1 MAEIAFRELAEHLKD
16 FRGGSAEAPAPPVFF
31 IHGDPWFVREALERL
46 LQALLPEGPRS
57 AALETFEGAAAPVG
71 EVLAALRTYAL
82 LGPGKVVCWRD
93 APLFPEAGRAASLV
107 EEARRL
113 LAAGERDKARG
124 KLRAALALEGLTAA
138 QALQR
143 MPAAW
148 RLPDGGPGEEG
159 VRALLAEEAEAEPA
173 APAADAA
180 ALLERALAGEVP
192 PGNRLVLTC
201 GAVDRRRSL
210 YRALER
216 RGVVIDCSVPRGE
229 RRAERA
235 AREALLEE
243 VARTRLAASGKTL
256 SPAARAALSGLTGFD
271 PGVYAANLET
281 LIAFVGERRQI
292 TAEDVAAVLSRSRT
306 DPLFE
311 LTQALGDRD
320 RERALAVLQ
329 SLWDAGTH
337 PLALLAGM
345 ANLLRRLIVAQDF
358 LSGPGA
364 VLRSRRL
371 DYAAFQK
378 TLWPAVLDYD
388 RGLAAGQAAGGA
400 PGEPPESAPGDLRL
414 ARNPGSAYPVFVLVG
429 QALRFSRE
437 ELAAALGRAAA
448 AEAGLK
454 SSTLA
459 PRRVLEDLAER
470 ICGRGGGGGP

>member
-1 MAEIAFRELAEHLKD
+1 MAEIAFRELAGWLED
-16 FRGGSAEAPAPPVFF
+16 PRRGSAEPRAPDVFL
-31 IHGDPWFVREALERL
+31 IYGEAWFVREALERL
-46 LQALLPEGPRS
+46 LRALLPEGPRS
-57 AALETFEGAAAPVG
+57 AALEVFEGAAVPAG

-82 LGPGKVVCWRD
+82 LGPGKVVCWRE
-93 APLFPEAGRAASLV
+93 APLFPEAGRAVSLI

-113 LAAGERDKARG
+113 LAAGERGKARA
-124 KLRAALALEGLTAA
+124 KLRSALALEGLTAA
-138 QALQR
+138 QVLKR
-143 MPAAW
+143 TPAAW
-148 RLPDGGPGEEG
+148 RPAGGEPGEEG
-159 VRALLAEEAEAEPA
+159 LRALLAEEAEVEPA

-235 AREALLEE
+235 AREGLLEE
-243 VARTRLAASGKTL
+243 VARSRLAAGGKTL
-256 SPAARAALSGLTGFD
+256 SPAARAALSNLTGFD

-281 LIAFVGERRQI
+281 LIAYVGDRAQI
-292 TAEDVAAVLSRSRT
+292 TDEDVAAVLSRSRT

-320 RERALAVLQ
+320 RERALAVLK
-329 SLWDAGTH
+329 SLWNAGTH

-345 ANLLRRLIVAQDF
+345 ANLLRRLIVAEDF

-364 VLRSRRL
+364 VLRRRSL

-378 TLWPAVLDYD
+378 TLWPAVVDYD
-388 RGLAAGQAAGGA
+388 RGLAAGQGAGKA
-400 PGEPPESAPGDLRL
+400 EAERPESAPGDLRL
-414 ARNPGSAYPVFVLVG
+414 VRNPGSPYPVFILLG
-429 QALRFSRE
+429 QAQRFSRA
-437 ELAAALGRAAA
+437 ELAAGLERAAA
-448 AEAGLK
+448 AEAALK
-454 SSTLA
+454 SSTLS

-470 ICGRGGGGGP
+470 ICGRGGRGG